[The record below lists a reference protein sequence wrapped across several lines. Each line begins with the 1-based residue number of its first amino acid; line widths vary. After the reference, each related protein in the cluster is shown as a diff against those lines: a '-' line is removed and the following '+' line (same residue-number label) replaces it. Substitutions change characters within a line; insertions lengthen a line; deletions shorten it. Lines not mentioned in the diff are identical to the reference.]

1 MVYNRQLEKVNELEK
16 AQKAFVLRPSRLV
29 PIKRLEKD
37 PEKMQEMYNLG
48 REDAARTLQ
57 ALAAY
62 LNPAS
67 EE

>member
-1 MVYNRQLEKVNELEK
+1 MFCAR
-16 AQKAFVLRPSRLV
+16 SRLV

-48 REDAARTLQ
+48 PGKDAARTLQ

>member
-1 MVYNRQLEKVNELEK
+1 MNELEK

-48 REDAARTLQ
+48 WEDAARTLQ